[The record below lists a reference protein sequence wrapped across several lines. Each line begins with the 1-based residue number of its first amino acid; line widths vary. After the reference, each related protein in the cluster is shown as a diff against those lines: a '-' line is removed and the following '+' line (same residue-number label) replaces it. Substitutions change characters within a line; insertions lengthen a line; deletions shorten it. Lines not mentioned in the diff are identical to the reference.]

1 MNRVDSRS
9 LPESHCLRVEARR
22 YFFPEDSEE
31 GAALCKRLEGIRVRA
46 QMMERT
52 FGECAYDRAIDQQL
66 EKRGFELFDGVR
78 GIYQS
83 EQGDWL
89 IKRYR
94 SGRTGLAKV
103 GVFKNYDLKDVVFA
117 HHYNNAYRVIMQRK
131 AAAAVAKLGLQII
144 VPEEYLIPL
153 QCDVEVPPYARYL
166 VASRKIKLLDQ
177 IDVLETLNSLSGKQQ
192 RAVARQICR
201 LIKAV
206 GLIDANWRN
215 FLLTGRTV
223 QYEGVDV
230 PELALVDT
238 EPFAVL
244 TDIEDQPPRCI
255 NVYKKPDAPEGNGR
269 FSVRKARLYGLR
281 EFALSCKKRNLKEM
295 ASIAKQYFRYLKSHC

>member
-1 MNRVDSRS
+1 MNRVDPRAM
-9 LPESHCLRVEARR
+9 PETHCLRVEASR
-22 YFFPEDSEE
+22 YFFPEDSKE
-31 GAALCKRLEGIRVRA
+31 GAALLKRVEGVRINA
-46 QMMERT
+46 LMMEKT
-52 FGECAYDRAIDQQL
+52 FGERAYDHLLDKQL
-66 EKRGFELFDGVR
+66 KRKGFEPFDGVR
-78 GIYQS
+78 GIYQT
-83 EQGDWL
+83 EEGDWL

-94 SGRTGLAKV
+94 SGRTGVAKV
-103 GVFKNYDLKDVVFA
+103 GVFQNYDLKDVVFA
-117 HHYNNAYRVIMQRK
+117 HNYNNAYRVIMQRK
-131 AAAAVAKLGLQII
+131 AAAAAAELGLQII

-153 QCDVEVPPYARYL
+153 PSDEEVPPYACYL
-166 VASRKIKLLDQ
+166 VAARKIKLLDQ
-177 IDVLETLNSLSGKQQ
+177 IDALETLTSLDDRQQ

-238 EPFAVL
+238 EPFAAL
-244 TDIEDQPPRCI
+244 TDIEDRPPRSI
-255 NVYKKPDAPEGNGR
+255 NALKHPNAPERSGR

-281 EFALSCKKRNLKEM
+281 EFAASCEKRGLKEM
-295 ASIAKQYFRYLKSHC
+295 TSIAEQYLNCLKH